1 LQISNLKFA
10 ICNLQFAIRIVAV
23 VLLICGVRS
32 SHAIDFFPT
41 LDAAAAANPGD
52 TRARVLIFG
61 SQSCGWCRKLAADT
75 LVSPLVTES
84 TECFLWIK
92 IDVDENEELAAR
104 YGVRGLPH
112 TTVVDEFGNVLG
124 EQPGYMP
131 AQEFIDFLMQA
142 ITQPAPTIRETE
154 LLLVDL
160 SQGDAAS
167 CRAAVRKLVDQVS
180 RVDASGRDQAIA
192 TIRELDARRWAEF
205 VPYLSHPRLSIRAT
219 AHGLL
224 TRGSPADLPFDPFAA
239 AIDREPQV
247 QVWIAWMKE
256 QGAEVPPLELPDPP
270 VESSHW
276 PAGADSPPPPPEA
289 TPLDADT
296 TAAE

>member
-1 LQISNLKFA
+1 LQISDF
-10 ICNLQFAIRIVAV
+10 QFANGSLQPAIRLVAV
-23 VLLICGVRS
+23 VLLLCSVHS
-32 SHAIDFFPT
+32 SYAIDFFPT
-41 LDAAAAANPGD
+41 LDAATQSDPGD

-75 LVSPLVTES
+75 LVNPLVTES
-84 TECFLWIK
+84 AECFLWIK

-131 AQEFIDFLMQA
+131 AQEFVDFLMQSL
-142 ITQPAPTIRETE
+142 THPAPTIRETE

-160 SQGDAAS
+160 SEGDAAS

-180 RVDASGRDQAIA
+180 RVDATGRDQTIA
-192 TIRELDARRWAEF
+192 TIRELDASHWAEF
-205 VPYLSHPRLSIRAT
+205 VPYLSHPRLSIHAT

-224 TRGSPADLPFDPFAA
+224 SRGTPADLPFDPFAA

-256 QGAEVPPLELPDPP
+256 QAALVPPLELPDPP
-270 VESSHW
+270 LESSHW
-276 PAGADSPPPPPEA
+276 PINADSPPPPPEA